1 MPLPTC
7 YTLAVG
13 RVFVLSIVLFL
24 VLGEVFFGRIG
35 TGCGTGTRRIP
46 GRATGAVV
54 LLLDARCSIVGCMHM
69 YLCEFTFCLV
79 APSFLLFLPSSPLLV
94 ACVGHHSCLVRAR
107 FLHIILCL
115 PSPSTSLHFAPLFFP
130 VTRPRPLSSS
140 FARAFSP
147 DSDSDPDLDSDLPSA
162 LPTPDRALA

>member
-1 MPLPTC
+1 M
-7 YTLAVG
+7 AVG
-13 RVFVLSIVLFL
+13 RWSCLRSLHRALFGAGRSFFL
-24 VLGEVFFGRIG
+24 VEMVLDVEPEPAGSLEGLL
-35 TGCGTGTRRIP
+35 
-46 GRATGAVV
+46 V
-54 LLLDARCSIVGCMHM
+54 LLCCCSISMLDARCSIVGCMHM
-69 YLCEFTFCLV
+69 YLCGFTFCLV
-79 APSFLLFLPSSPLLV
+79 APSFLLSLPSSPLLV